1 MGFKI
6 NNGVLEKY
14 TEEPG
19 ITEVIIPEGVTS
31 IGESAFEGCDSLTSI
46 TIPEGVTSIGE
57 RAFYRCINLTSITIP
72 EASPA
77 LERVRSTTAG
87 A

>member
-6 NNGVLEKY
+6 NNGVLEEY

-31 IGESAFEGCDSLTSI
+31 IGESAFEGCDSLTII
-46 TIPEGVTSIGE
+46 TIPESVTSIGE
-57 RAFYRCINLTSITIP
+57 SAFSDCYRLTSITIP
-72 EASPA
+72 
-77 LERVRSTTAG
+77 
-87 A
+87 